1 MQMVTSLNRI
11 YDILDEEPA
20 IRDQEDSKELALQ
33 GAFTFDHVSFGYES
47 FEPVLEDISFSV
59 KPGEMIG
66 LVGASG
72 TGKSTLINLIMRE
85 YEAVH

>member
-47 FEPVLEDISFSV
+47 
-59 KPGEMIG
+59 
-66 LVGASG
+66 
-72 TGKSTLINLIMRE
+72 
-85 YEAVH
+85 